1 MPRKCL
7 IKQEGRNKCLEN
19 LKKKAIGTL
28 NFLPEIYEEG
38 TLLRDHVSVRHSRY
52 KKKEGNWKK
61 KKKNW
66 PFSNDKTDTDTE
78 NLTTYML
85 TD

>member
-1 MPRKCL
+1 
-7 IKQEGRNKCLEN
+7 
-19 LKKKAIGTL
+19 LKKFKKEVTGTS

-61 KKKNW
+61 TKKKNW

-78 NLTTYML
+78 NLTTYTL